1 MRRLARAIERFGEMY
16 ERIEEEK
23 YRRMI
28 ELEEQMMQ
36 FAKDLEVQKMQL
48 FMDTQV
54 QLEKIKQAK
63 WLGSNGDRK

>member
-16 ERIEEEK
+16 ERIKEEK
-23 YRRMI
+23 QRQMI
-28 ELEEQMMQ
+28 ELEKQMMQ
-36 FAKDLEVQKMQL
+36 FAKDLDVQRMQL

-63 WLGSNGDRK
+63 QSGFEW